1 QGVRVFFLRHAVEAL
16 DEFLDP
22 LPPMPTDDRR
32 RDFVSDAVAE
42 IRRMTGAG
50 ADPLP
55 NSGDDF
61 LDLARFVQEGHVL
74 SPVEADH
81 DPEPVLQGH
90 VQKPTWRTRVDPY
103 DVETVRRHEG
113 EIPCDHLRI
122 QALLAVVVDEERA
135 VADAPDPE
143 LLLPD
148 VQELPADRRA
158 ADDQRPFDG
167 DCRCDLGHVHHSF
180 ETDKTLAESGAIPR
194 SSGSGAPVLARSSV
208 FSPRHTRPRAEGLAG
223 FSQSPAGLRTSDG
236 FGGPVERPGERKN
249 RFHF

>member
-1 QGVRVFFLRHAVEAL
+1 MISSTLPGSSRKAMCSPQLR
-16 DEFLDP
+16 
-22 LPPMPTDDRR
+22 PT
-32 RDFVSDAVAE
+32 
-42 IRRMTGAG
+42 MT
-50 ADPLP
+50 
-55 NSGDDF
+55 
-61 LDLARFVQEGHVL
+61 R
-74 SPVEADH
+74 SPFSRAMSKSQRGG
-81 DPEPVLQGH
+81 PVWTRTTL
-90 VQKPTWRTRVDPY
+90 KPF
-103 DVETVRRHEG
+103 
-113 EIPCDHLRI
+113 DHLRI
-122 QALLAVVVDEERA
+122 QSLLAVVVDEERA

-180 ETDKTLAESGAIPR
+180 ETERTLAESGAIPR

-223 FSQSPAGLRTSDG
+223 FSQSPAGLRTPDG